1 MEVSYSRH
9 WKKRNT
15 IEVGH
20 RGAGNSFTKFA
31 AARENT
37 IYSLNTAAKNG
48 ADYVEFDVQLTK
60 DKVAIIYH
68 DFHVLVSVAK
78 RHPQGVPEVLHP
90 ADMHSEKH
98 IDYHEI
104 PVKDLKLSQLKL
116 LM

>member
-1 MEVSYSRH
+1 
-9 WKKRNT
+9 
-15 IEVGH
+15 
-20 RGAGNSFTKFA
+20 AGNSFTKFA

-60 DKVAIIYH
+60 DKVAVIYH

-78 RHPQGVPEVLHP
+78 RHSSGSFHEVLRP
-90 ADMHSEKH
+90 SDIHSEKH

-116 LM
+116 LMVRFYCIL